1 MAVIPRWTVNLAVG
15 VVGSVVVAK
24 LARPVIVEVVRAGY
38 KAGSMVSS
46 TWEFAKQE
54 ARKVQQDASAPRDPK
69 VDPAVAELQSQVDS
83 LKTQLDAAKSAS
95 VAKKS

>member
-1 MAVIPRWTVNLAVG
+1 MAAIPRWTVNLAVG

-24 LARPVIVEVVRAGY
+24 VARPVIVEVVRAGY
-38 KAGSMVSS
+38 KAGSMVNS

-54 ARKVQQDASAPRDPK
+54 VRKVQQDASAPRDPK

-83 LKTQLDAAKSAS
+83 LKAQLDVAKSAS
-95 VAKKS
+95 GVKKS